1 MKQSHFIWK
10 TWAYHVSI
18 LLSFPSRSC
27 HYVFLLLGLLP
38 VTTSVITLGWLQ
50 RGLLLQLLLYLTTQG
65 RLLHYRG
72 YIITIVLYYI

>member
-1 MKQSHFIWK
+1 ML
-10 TWAYHVSI
+10 AYSYHS
-18 LLSFPSRSC
+18 LPGSC